1 MTGPAQPVFSPW
13 ILFGLAL
20 LCLCCALP
28 LHAQDSL
35 PECSLSKTN
44 KSCELMIDRSNPVAP
59 STIQMYSNQQL
70 TVVIKNP
77 LPFERY
83 FLDFTTGQAAVTPDV
98 LSSIVQGLIPNLQ
111 KLEAAAAK
119 TLALRGEATTNAV
132 TACEAKDFSD
142 PTWPPRDGVKAA
154 RAEFD
159 VCFGELAKLALATY
173 KDLEPLVTPDSMTS
187 TAPAPEP
194 DYYRGPKRKEILD
207 NINSYLQAEADVS
220 NKITALSKAPSALQ
234 PTTPPPPPPPL
245 IYTADDE
252 IAITE
257 LGNVQKII
265 DAISA
270 DLSGYQQRIQDIG
283 ICNYGS
289 NTETPADCATPIPEV
304 TIQSRQDSEQIYKN
318 MVTRTI
324 TYSVDFLNLVS
335 YSQQATPNPTN
346 KKALATVAI
355 SFADHP
361 NEHKILG
368 IPFTALRWEAS
379 AGVFFSTLPN
389 RSFSIAPVY
398 TGTVITD
405 NKIKESAPGLTP
417 LPFAAANY
425 RLTDDLPGRWKSN
438 IYWTAGIGINPNTT
452 TGEYA
457 TGFSYAWRGIM
468 VSGLCHFGHDSH
480 LTQNFTTSTDL
491 GPSFTGTLPTKLYWT
506 GAFAF
511 GVSIRVP
518 SLTGR

>member
-1 MTGPAQPVFSPW
+1 
-13 ILFGLAL
+13 
-20 LCLCCALP
+20 
-28 LHAQDSL
+28 
-35 PECSLSKTN
+35 
-44 KSCELMIDRSNPVAP
+44 
-59 STIQMYSNQQL
+59 
-70 TVVIKNP
+70 
-77 LPFERY
+77 
-83 FLDFTTGQAAVTPDV
+83 
-98 LSSIVQGLIPNLQ
+98 
-111 KLEAAAAK
+111 
-119 TLALRGEATTNAV
+119 
-132 TACEAKDFSD
+132 
-142 PTWPPRDGVKAA
+142 
-154 RAEFD
+154 
-159 VCFGELAKLALATY
+159 
-173 KDLEPLVTPDSMTS
+173 
-187 TAPAPEP
+187 
-194 DYYRGPKRKEILD
+194 
-207 NINSYLQAEADVS
+207 
-220 NKITALSKAPSALQ
+220 
-234 PTTPPPPPPPL
+234 
-245 IYTADDE
+245 
-252 IAITE
+252 
-257 LGNVQKII
+257 
-265 DAISA
+265 
-270 DLSGYQQRIQDIG
+270 
-283 ICNYGS
+283 
-289 NTETPADCATPIPEV
+289 
-304 TIQSRQDSEQIYKN
+304 